1 LIAKKLKH
9 EFLPFQ
15 GELFVSLP
23 KFGFCSSLLYIY
35 MYMYIHREYP
45 NLYYIIITI
54 ITSFTIITM
63 IMMMIIIIYIHSNP
77 IWLICGL

>member
-1 LIAKKLKH
+1 
-9 EFLPFQ
+9 
-15 GELFVSLP
+15 
-23 KFGFCSSLLYIY
+23 

-63 IMMMIIIIYIHSNP
+63 IMMMIIIIYIYTVILYGLYVDCKPPNP
-77 IWLICGL
+77 TFTLPYGGIPS

>member
-1 LIAKKLKH
+1 
-9 EFLPFQ
+9 
-15 GELFVSLP
+15 
-23 KFGFCSSLLYIY
+23 

>member
-1 LIAKKLKH
+1 
-9 EFLPFQ
+9 
-15 GELFVSLP
+15 
-23 KFGFCSSLLYIY
+23 

-63 IMMMIIIIYIHSNP
+63 IMMMIIIIIYIYTVILYGLYVDCKPPNP
-77 IWLICGL
+77 TFTLPYGGIPS